1 MNTPDRPL
9 SAITVAGIISRAGH
23 FLLVEEW
30 VRGARWFN
38 QPAGHVEPGE
48 SLIDAVIREVLEET
62 RRPFTPEA
70 LLGIYHQ
77 NAATGRRILRVAII
91 GSVGE
96 ADDLPL
102 DDGILGTHWLTPAEL
117 DQPNHPPR
125 SPFVRRCIDD
135 FLAGQRHDLS
145 LLHSLL
151 DASA

>member
-1 MNTPDRPL
+1 MNTSDRPL
-9 SAITVAGIISRAGH
+9 SAITVAGIIPREGR

-30 VRGARWFN
+30 VGGARWFN

-77 NAATGRRILRVAII
+77 NATVGRRILRVAII

-96 ADDLPL
+96 ADQQPL
-102 DDGILGTHWLTPAEL
+102 DDGILGTHWLTPADL

-125 SPFVRRCIDD
+125 SPFVQRCIHD
-135 FLAGQRHDLS
+135 FLAGQRHDVS